1 VTGSIHKYKVNY
13 GAEHM
18 DDCPRDDVS
27 LHLYLLQP
35 NQPLLAEFLRMS
47 RQYQEFTSRE
57 IAQRQK
63 NNVISGFIRSLV
75 LNTSTLG
82 PRDGWSGALQSAL

>member
-1 VTGSIHKYKVNY
+1 MTGSIHKYKVNY
-13 GAEHM
+13 GAEHI

-63 NNVISGFIRSLV
+63 KQCNQWFHKKSRFEHIDARA
-75 LNTSTLG
+75 T
-82 PRDGWSGALQSAL
+82 